1 MKDVGINIFQGRY
14 HREWDKLMIDTFIYG
29 DYVSPVYPGISE
41 NISLATENK
50 NECCEVNTVATRSRV
65 ENIIFNA
72 SV

>member
-1 MKDVGINIFQGRY
+1 
-14 HREWDKLMIDTFIYG
+14 MIDTFIYG